1 MMATTNNSLNNQSS
15 TSVANEVKTFTVS
28 NSNNTGTS
36 AARVNIS
43 VGGGTTTGDPQ
54 TSYVVT
60 GAQTWSVG
68 VDNSVSDQFVIASSA
83 TLGTNNAQTIDTSGR
98 VQWPLQPAF
107 LAYLATSDTN
117 ATGDGTVYTFGSG
130 NALTEVFDKTSN
142 FNTNGTFTA
151 PNTGQYY
158 LSGNIQLSNCTVNT
172 GIEIQIVTTARTYS
186 NRVNRVA
193 AATTTAISLCTLA
206 DMTAGDTAILQV
218 IGYGEAASTE
228 TVTSASV
235 SNLINYFSGYLLG

>member
-1 MMATTNNSLNNQSS
+1 MATTNNALNNQSS
-15 TSVANEVKTFTVS
+15 TSIASEVKTFTVS
-28 NSNNTGTS
+28 NSNNTGSS
-36 AARVNIS
+36 AAKVNIS

-83 TLGTNNAQTIDTSGR
+83 TLGTNNAETIDTSGR

-117 ATGDGTVYTFGSG
+117 ATGDGTVYTFGGG
-130 NALTEVFDKTSN
+130 NALTEVFDKASN

-151 PNTGQYY
+151 PITGQYY
-158 LSGNIQLSNCTVNT
+158 LSGNIEISACTINT
-172 GIEIQIVTTARTYS
+172 GLEIQIVTTARTYS
-186 NRVNRVA
+186 NRFNRVA
-193 AATTTAISLCTLA
+193 AATTFGLSLCTLA
-206 DMTAGDTAILQV
+206 DMTAGDTAILKAV
-218 IGYGEAASTE
+218 GYGEAGATE
-228 TVTSASV
+228 TITGSAGG
-235 SNLINYFSGYLLG
+235 LINYFSGYLMG